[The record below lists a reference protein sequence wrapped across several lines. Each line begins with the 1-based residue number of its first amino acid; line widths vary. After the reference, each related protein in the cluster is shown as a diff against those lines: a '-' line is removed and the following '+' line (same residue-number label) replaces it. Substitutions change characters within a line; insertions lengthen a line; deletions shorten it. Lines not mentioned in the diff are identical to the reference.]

1 MDVAIDY
8 RQDLPQYYTTLFFF
22 FHLLVSLNSFRG

>member
-22 FHLLVSLNSFRG
+22 HLLVSLNSFRG